1 MSLNVLIV
9 DDDELVRMN
18 LELVLSLEGYR
29 VGTADSGMSAL
40 RIIETQRPDVVV
52 LDITMSGMNG
62 WDTIR
67 KLRGRSDTTAIPV
80 VALSGDRRDPA
91 SFRRAG
97 FNAYLAKGGSLDRFL
112 ATIRAVLDHEVGPEK
127 LWLHPGEGDG
137 FNVLPLAD
145 TDPDASGVLSIP
157 GGCADPLTDYLTGLP
172 PIAHHAALD
181 GHRHLSPRI

>member
-1 MSLNVLIV
+1 MSLHVLIV

-40 RIIETQRPDVVV
+40 RIIETRRPDLVV

-67 KLRGRSDTTAIPV
+67 KLRSRSDTSVLPV

-91 SFRRAG
+91 NFRRAG
-97 FNAYLAKGGSLDRFL
+97 FNAYLPKGGSLDRFL
-112 ATIRAVLDHEVGPEK
+112 ATIRAAFDHHVGPER
-127 LWLHPGEGDG
+127 LWLHPGEGEA
-137 FNVLPLAD
+137 FNVVPL
-145 TDPDASGVLSIP
+145 TDSDAAITIP
-157 GGCADPLTDYLTGLP
+157 GGCADPLMDYLTGLP

-181 GHRHLSPRI
+181 GHRHLTPRI